1 MIVAA
6 PRTEALDAR
15 EAGSNRAR
23 RRGGRLLT
31 HVASARRTVD
41 LLAALTAADLRF
53 RYGRGPFQV
62 VRWLFDPF
70 ALVGVYL
77 VLVTVVLDRPG
88 TAPGL
93 SLACAI
99 VPFQL
104 VMLGVANAMGAIT
117 LRAPII
123 TNMAFRRTLIPLS
136 SVLTEAVAFGASLL
150 LIAVMM
156 GIYGVAP
163 TPAIT
168 WLPLVLT
175 VNLVLAAGFAYPASL
190 FALWFRELKPF
201 ALSFVRVLFF
211 LGPGLVPL
219 SETSENARRVLQLNP
234 LTGLFES
241 YRDLFLYGESP
252 SAWNLLYPFAFGLAL
267 LMLFVPLYRREQREF
282 AKVVG

>member
-1 MIVAA
+1 MAA
-6 PRTEALDAR
+6 PHSEAFDAQ
-15 EAGSNRAR
+15 EARLERAR
-23 RRGGRLLT
+23 TRSGWLAA
-31 HVASARRTVD
+31 HVASLRRTMD
-41 LLAALTAADLRF
+41 LLSVLTAADLKF

-77 VLVTVVLDRPG
+77 VLITVVLDRPG

-93 SLACAI
+93 SIACAI

-104 VMLGVANAMGAIT
+104 VMLGVGNAMGALT

-123 TNMAFRRTLIPLS
+123 TNMAFRRTLLPLS
-136 SVLTEAVAFGASLL
+136 SVLTEALAFGASLL
-150 LIAVMM
+150 LIALMM
-156 GIYGVAP
+156 GIYDVAP
-163 TPAIT
+163 TAAIA
-168 WLPLVLT
+168 WLPVVLA
-175 VNLVLAAGFAYPASL
+175 VNLILATGFAYPASL

-201 ALSFVRVLFF
+201 ALSFVRILFF

-219 SETSENARRVLQLNP
+219 SETSAGARPLLELNP

-241 YRDLFLYGESP
+241 YRDLFLYGRSP
-252 SAWNLLYPFAFGLAL
+252 SAGQLVYPLAFGVVLLAIAL
-267 LMLFVPLYRREQREF
+267 PVYRREQREF